1 MSLVGGVPASG
12 PHPCPSPMAG
22 RGESERVPLPAR
34 GISANLMTRSTGQA
48 VQLEA
53 ALARGLGESA
63 GDSWPLGETSGEVQ
77 VGTNGPLDEMDH
89 E

>member
-1 MSLVGGVPASG
+1 LAMLFSFAALETRESILDRDSLFDSRYRP
-12 PHPCPSPMAG
+12 
-22 RGESERVPLPAR
+22 
-34 GISANLMTRSTGQA
+34 
-48 VQLEA
+48 LEA
-53 ALARGLGESA
+53 ALTRGLGESA